1 MQFNSFKTGGIIHT
15 ITETEF
21 IKGKNGDFAKR
32 ELWLEV
38 PTQSGMDNKTQI
50 FKFEVLF
57 DEAASLDYYEAGQ
70 WVDVV
75 FTIKGRLWKDKT
87 KPDAVEKLFNSNSII
102 DMKKGPNPFDKGKDL
117 RHTPDDLSNTIVS
130 ELGDKVKDWVNEDNK
145 QDTLFDEDGN
155 LKPEQDSLPF

>member
-1 MQFNSFKTGGIIHT
+1 MQFNSFKTGGVIHT

-21 IKGKNGDFAKR
+21 IKGKSGDFPKR

-38 PTQSGMDNKTQI
+38 PTQSGMDSKTQL

-57 DEAASLDYYEAGQ
+57 DEAGSLDYYNTGE

-75 FTIKGRLWKDKT
+75 FTIKGREWKDPSTQK
-87 KPDAVEKLFNSNSII
+87 KKLFNSNSII
-102 DMKKGPNPFDKGKDL
+102 DMKKGPNPFESGKDL

-130 ELGDKVKDWVNEDNK
+130 ELGDNVKDWINENSKSDVLPTIPFDN
-145 QDTLFDEDGN
+145 D
-155 LKPEQDSLPF
+155 LPF